1 MAENSSGKKRS
12 SRKALAHKSPT
23 RKSKSGSRK
32 TASGT
37 NILEGFFPQ
46 PNNEAMEKIM
56 SQSKSQMD
64 RIAQDASNF
73 GREGFEAFIQSSTIF
88 AKGFEEIARTAMAL
102 SQSAAE
108 KQAQFL
114 NQAMSSKT
122 LNEWTDIQNKIA
134 QSNLDDLMSAAT
146 KLSEMS
152 VKVMTESAEPIN
164 EQMGKSIRKAS
175 ETMAA
180 E

>member
-1 MAENSSGKKRS
+1 MADSKNSGSKRS
-12 SRKALAHKSPT
+12 SSSRKPLASKAT
-23 RKSKSGSRK
+23 ARKS
-32 TASGT
+32 AAAAT

-64 RIAQDASNF
+64 KMAQEASAF
-73 GREGFEAFIQSSTIF
+73 GKEGFEAFIQSSTIF
-88 AKGFEEIARTAMAL
+88 AKGFEELARTAIAL

-114 NQAMSSKT
+114 NQALSSKT
-122 LNEWTDIQNKIA
+122 LNEFAETQNKIA
-134 QSNLDDLMSAAT
+134 QANLDDMMSAAT

-152 VKVMTESAEPIN
+152 VKLISEASEPIN
-164 EQMGKSIRKAS
+164 EQMGKGIRKATES
-175 ETMAA
+175 MAA
-180 E
+180 

>member
-1 MAENSSGKKRS
+1 MAESKKRS
-12 SRKALAHKSPT
+12 GKSSSRRS
-23 RKSKSGSRK
+23 SKSSSKPAGS
-32 TASGT
+32 AS

-46 PNNEAMEKIM
+46 QNNEAMEKIM

-64 RIAQDASNF
+64 KMAQDASNF
-73 GREGFEAFIQSSTIF
+73 GREGFEAFMQSSTIF
-88 AKGFEEIARTAMAL
+88 AKGFEEIARTAIAL

-114 NQAMSSKT
+114 NKAMSSKT
-122 LNEWTDIQNKIA
+122 LNEWAETQNKIA
-134 QSNLDDLMSAAT
+134 QASLDDIMSAAT

-152 VKVMTESAEPIN
+152 VKLLSESAEPIS

-175 ETMAA
+175 EAMAA
-180 E
+180 

>member
-1 MAENSSGKKRS
+1 MAESNKRS
-12 SRKALAHKSPT
+12 GGKSASRRSKGAGT
-23 RKSKSGSRK
+23 RKPSSSPN
-32 TASGT
+32 

-46 PNNEAMEKIM
+46 QSNQAMEKIM

-64 RIAQDASNF
+64 KMAQDASNF
-73 GREGFEAFIQSSTIF
+73 GREGFEAFMQSGTIF
-88 AKGFEEIARTAMAL
+88 AKGFEEIARTAIAL

-108 KQAQFL
+108 KQAQFI

-122 LNEWTDIQNKIA
+122 LNEWAETQNKIA
-134 QSNLDDLMSAAT
+134 QASLDDLMSAAT

-152 VKVMTESAEPIN
+152 VKLMTESAEPIN

-175 ETMAA
+175 EAMAA
-180 E
+180 